1 MQISECSV
9 RARCSFASLARVPAR
24 FEDDEEPE
32 EEEGEDLMDT
42 MEKDYQYI
50 PELDQSRKSPGSC
63 AHVSKG
69 NVPFWAYLVQ
79 REFFCAFC
87 DVYVNPTCNHT
98 PGR

>member
-50 PELDQSRKSPGSC
+50 PELDQSRSLLGVNVIWIQSRRSSSTSMSP
-63 AHVSKG
+63 
-69 NVPFWAYLVQ
+69 F
-79 REFFCAFC
+79 
-87 DVYVNPTCNHT
+87 
-98 PGR
+98 